1 MFEDRKETDLNRQK
15 FNEEI
20 SSLFDDDDDDD
31 FDEADIRSKSVSKK
45 RRKRNKKEKQKRNSG
60 KADYGFDD
68 NRGGLF
74 KRKNRD
80 NYEDVSFDDD
90 FDDDLP
96 ESKPRTSEFYDRDGN
111 PIEVRTVKKPPQHV
125 FLKVCITLVLTILGL
140 GLWGYYNTDFDQNGV
155 GYVVPLELYPKRAY
169 MNKADDLLNYILSMD
184 TTFDEDTYFLATDY
198 ATMYAKLNKEAAELK
213 EKTNEF
219 SRYPSVP
226 SDFKGYHTDLINMS
240 ISIQECIKNLIKSYD
255 DPEYESYREAVMID
269 YYKDLN
275 NIKKM
280 RQDYESDL
288 FSNMPIG
295 EEGKE

>member
-68 NRGGLF
+68 NKGGLF
-74 KRKNRD
+74 KRKTRD

-90 FDDDLP
+90 FDEDLP
-96 ESKPRTSEFYDRDGN
+96 ESKPRISEFYDRDGN

-125 FLKVCITLVLTILGL
+125 FLKVCITFVLTILGL
-140 GLWGYYNTDFDQNGV
+140 GLWGYYNTDFDKNGV

-184 TTFDEDTYFLATDY
+184 ATFDEDTYFLATDY
-198 ATMYAKLNKEAAELK
+198 ATMYAKLNKEASELK

-219 SRYPSVP
+219 SRYPNVP

-255 DPEYESYREAVMID
+255 DPEYESYREAVMVD

-280 RQDYESDL
+280 RQDYEADL

-295 EEGKE
+295 EEEE